1 MGSKK
6 EGFTDRG
13 PAHLRGKVRLRMTR
27 YAAFLRGINLGRQR
41 RISSAD
47 LRARFEDLGF
57 ADVDAF
63 RTSGNVVFGA
73 AREPR
78 AKIADR
84 IEKGL
89 AETFGFEVAIFLRTA
104 SEIRALADHQP
115 FAREL
120 VEDSK
125 GTLQV
130 LMLPAKPPAAVRRRL
145 LAQATG
151 RDRLALGDRELY
163 WLPSA
168 GTQDSGLDLKSIEE
182 LAGPTTM
189 RTKGTIDRLA
199 AKYF

>member
-1 MGSKK
+1 MGSKG

-13 PAHLRGKVRLRMTR
+13 LAHLRGKVRLRMTR

-73 AREPR
+73 DRESR

-104 SEIRALADHQP
+104 SEIRAVADHQP
-115 FAREL
+115 FAPEL
-120 VEDSK
+120 VEASK

-145 LAQATG
+145 LAQATD

-189 RTKGTIDRLA
+189 RTKRTIDRLA